1 MSDMKEE
8 KEFAEEA
15 KEHQGE
21 GCVDKEAL
29 ATEPFEEIERL
40 KELLDEKTREAR
52 INHEK
57 FLRACADLENYK
69 KRTAKETA
77 RTIEYANE
85 TLLKELLPVIDNL
98 ERALDHAGN
107 ERGFES
113 LKEGVRLTLEQMRA
127 VLKKFG
133 LSEIKA
139 LGERFDPEKHH
150 CISHE
155 EKEGCPPGT
164 VIKEFQKGYL
174 YKDRLLRPALV
185 AVSKEGERKEED

>member
-8 KEFAEEA
+8 KEYREEM
-15 KEHQGE
+15 KESKEE
-21 GCVDKEAL
+21 GCVEKEAL

-40 KELLDEKTREAR
+40 KGLLEEKTREAR
-52 INHEK
+52 LNHEK
-57 FLRACADLENYK
+57 YLRACADLENYR

-85 TLLKELLPVIDNL
+85 TLLKEILPVIDNL
-98 ERALDHAGN
+98 ERALEHA
-107 ERGFES
+107 EKEKGFES
-113 LKEGVRLTLEQMRA
+113 LKEGVRLTLDQMRA

-133 LSEIKA
+133 LREIKA

-155 EKEGCPPGT
+155 EKEGCEPGT
-164 VIKEFQKGYL
+164 VIKEFQKGYIF
-174 YKDRLLRPALV
+174 KNKLLRPSLV
-185 AVSKEGERKEED
+185 AVAKEGERREEG